1 MLKLLPKAPD
11 DLGKKGEISKLSG
24 VLDRAT
30 KDEADLRFYS
40 SNDGRRT
47 YLRVWET
54 GSEAPGKGDGARW
67 YECIAAPVAPTEE
80 AATKKK

>member
-1 MLKLLPKAPD
+1 MLKPMVKAPD

-24 VLDRAT
+24 VLDRTT

-54 GSEAPGKGDGARW
+54 PEATGGGAARW
-67 YECIAAPVAPTEE
+67 YEVIAAPVAADTSD